1 MWRTML
7 VTVSTCFLLGT
18 TFTHWIADH
27 NVLWRSPITTDA
39 LVSSITY
46 YSFLSDAPKGMVWVY
61 VGVGIIALLSAGGRA
76 VKGYKGQG
84 GEVLFDG
91 GSIVLWS
98 AIAYTQITEVY
109 PTIRIFPSP
118 LSTPLVDSPRYP
130 ESANAVRDLASNNI
144 MTAVMLTGI
153 MLLQAGR
160 YYSKRPSS
168 SSSLPPSTLTS
179 ATSTPARTAS
189 PASEIQAGASAGP
202 APRRSGT
209 PYRELSEAEALDLRG
224 K

>member
-18 TFTHWIADH
+18 TFSHWIADH

-46 YSFLSDAPKGMVWVY
+46 YSYLSDAPKGMVWVY
-61 VGVGIIALLSAGGRA
+61 VGVGIVALLSAGGRA

-91 GSIVLWS
+91 GSIVLWA
-98 AIAYTQITEVY
+98 AIAYTQISEVY
-109 PTIRIFPSP
+109 PTIRVFPSP
-118 LSTPLVDSPRYP
+118 SSTPVIDSLRYP
-130 ESANAVRDLASNNI
+130 ELANAVRDLASNNI

-168 SSSLPPSTLTS
+168 SSALPASTITS
-179 ATSTPARTAS
+179 ASSTPGQTAS
-189 PASEIQAGASAGP
+189 PAPEPQGDVSAGP
-202 APRRSGT
+202 SLRRSGT
-209 PYRELSEAEALDLRG
+209 PYRELTEAESLELRE